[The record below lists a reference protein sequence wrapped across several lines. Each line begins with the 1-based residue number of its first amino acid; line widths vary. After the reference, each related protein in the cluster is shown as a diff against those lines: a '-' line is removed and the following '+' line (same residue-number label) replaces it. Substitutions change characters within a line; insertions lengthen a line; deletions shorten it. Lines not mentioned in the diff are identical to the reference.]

1 MLNDLK
7 FPPQSVTIT
16 NAYAYSYI
24 QIETD
29 IEIEVLWWKKLEQTK
44 YFFYLHCAHCAR
56 HETQCKAVKDS
67 IAT

>member
-29 IEIEVLWWKKLEQTK
+29 IEIEVLWWKKLEQTN
-44 YFFYLHCAHCAR
+44 YFLPTLR
-56 HETQCKAVKDS
+56 TLR
-67 IAT
+67 